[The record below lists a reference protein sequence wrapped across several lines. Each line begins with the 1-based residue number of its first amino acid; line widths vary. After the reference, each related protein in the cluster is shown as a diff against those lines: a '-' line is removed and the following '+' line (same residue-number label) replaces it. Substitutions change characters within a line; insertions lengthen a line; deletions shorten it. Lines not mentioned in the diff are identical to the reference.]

1 MFANSIKK
9 ISLFA
14 LLFFTFTACEE
25 IPPDIDPPSVNTT
38 TPIDSTGE
46 ILRHVLIEEFTGVQC
61 VNCPEGAQLIEN
73 LINTHGDRLVAVSL
87 HAGFFAEPLS
97 ESQYDLSTDEGEQL
111 DALIGP
117 AEGYPS
123 AAINRNSFG
132 TASNIQFSPTW
143 AGYVADELAIP
154 PKVGV
159 SITNSFNNT
168 TRDLDVEVTVDFLE
182 TLTDGLSL
190 SVLITENDIVD
201 AQIDLSGTVEDYK
214 HKHVFRAMLSNIA
227 GDAIEVQEVGT
238 GTTKSFN
245 FTLPAEW
252 NVDKCKVVAF
262 VHQSAPELDV
272 LQVAELS
279 VKD

>member
-14 LLFFTFTACEE
+14 LLFFAFTACEE

-46 ILRHVLIEEFTGVQC
+46 TLRHVLIEEFTGVQC

-73 LINTHGDRLVAVSL
+73 LINTHGDRLIAVSL

-97 ESQYDLSTDEGEQL
+97 ESQYDLSTDESEQL

-143 AGYVADELAIP
+143 AGHVADELAIP

-168 TRDLDVEVTVDFLE
+168 TRNLDVEVTIDFLE
-182 TLTDGLSL
+182 TIAGDLSL
-190 SVLITENDIVD
+190 SVLITENDIID
-201 AQIDLSGTVEDYK
+201 AQIDQSGVVENYK
-214 HKHVFRAMLSNIA
+214 HKHVFRTMLSNIA
-227 GDAIEVQEVGT
+227 GDAIGGQAVGT
-238 GTTKSFN
+238 STTKNFN
-245 FTLPAEW
+245 FTLAPEW
-252 NVDKCKVVAF
+252 DVDKCTVVAF
-262 VHQSAPELDV
+262 VHQSGPELNV

>member
-14 LLFFTFTACEE
+14 LLFFAFTACEE
-25 IPPDIDPPSVNTT
+25 IPPDVDPPSVNTT

-46 ILRHVLIEEFTGVQC
+46 VLRHVLIEEFTGVQC

-73 LINTHGDRLVAVSL
+73 LINTHGDRLIAVSL
-87 HAGFFAEPLS
+87 HSGFFAEPLS

-143 AGYVADELAIP
+143 AGYVADELATP

-159 SITNSFNNT
+159 SMTNSFDDT
-168 TRDLDVEVTVDFLE
+168 TRDLSVEVTIDFLE
-182 TLTDGLSL
+182 TITDDLSL
-190 SVLITENDIVD
+190 SVLMTENDIVD
-201 AQIDLSGTVEDYK
+201 AQMDQSGLVENYT
-214 HKHVFRAMLSNIA
+214 HKHVFRSMLSSIV

-238 GTTKSFN
+238 NTTESFN
-245 FTLPAEW
+245 FTLPTEW
-252 NVDKCKVVAF
+252 NADKCKVVAF
-262 VHQSAPELDV
+262 VHQSAPELNV

-279 VKD
+279 IKD